1 MPTPLQILSIEDD
14 PEMRGLIQLIF
25 ERQGHRVVGAKR
37 GDFGLE
43 FIETLNPDVILLDLM
58 LPDIDG
64 WEIYRQLKADKD
76 LSEIPV
82 IIVSARSLENDQ
94 KAGHQLIGNDRFVQ
108 KPFGIDQLLD
118 TVNEVLAEID

>member
-1 MPTPLQILSIEDD
+1 VPAPLQILSIEDD

-25 ERQGHRVVGAKR
+25 ERHGHRVVGAKR

-64 WEIYRQLKADKD
+64 WEIYRQLKADED

-82 IIVSARSLENDQ
+82 IIVSARNLENDQ
-94 KAGHQLIGNDRFVQ
+94 KAGHHLVGNDRFVQ
-108 KPFGIDQLLD
+108 KPFGIEDLLD
-118 TVNEVLAEID
+118 TVNEVLVDIE